1 MMNYKISNQNL
12 LIEVSDHGAELK
24 SIKYNNVEYLHDSNP
39 KFWSRSAPLLFPN
52 IGTIKDGKTLI
63 NDNEYKMVKHGF
75 LRDRDLQ
82 VTNHETSSITFEYL
96 ASDEDLKIYPYNF
109 KFTVTY
115 QIHGNILKS
124 YIVVTNLSN
133 DTMQFNLGLHPAFKV
148 PLFEN
153 EKFEDYKFIFKDAGS
168 YECPAVEL
176 SNGTINFEKI
186 ARKFE
191 NLKELPLN
199 YEDYKEDALV
209 FTNLATHQITLT
221 NKDESHGVSFE
232 FHDFPLLGIWTPN
245 HVKANFICIEPWIGC
260 ADPTNHDGQFKN
272 KCELISLKEN
282 ENTLITYQI
291 KFF

>member
-1 MMNYKISNQNL
+1 MNYTISNQNL
-12 LIEVSDHGAELK
+12 VIEISDHGAELK
-24 SIKYNNVEYLHDSNP
+24 SVKYNNVDYLHNSNP
-39 KFWSRSAPLLFPN
+39 EFWSRSAPLLFPN

-63 NDNEYKMVKHGF
+63 NGKEYKMVKHGF
-75 LRDRDLQ
+75 LRDRDMI
-82 VTNHETSSITFEYL
+82 VTNHETSSITFEYT
-96 ASDEDLKIYPYNF
+96 ATENDLEIYPF
-109 KFTVTY
+109 KFNIAVTY

-133 DTMQFNLGLHPAFKV
+133 DEMLFNLGLHPAFKV
-148 PLFEN
+148 PLFDN
-153 EKFEDYKFIFKDAGS
+153 EKFEDYKFIFKEAGS

-176 SNGTINFEKI
+176 SNGTINFNKI
-186 ARKFE
+186 AKKF
-191 NLKELPLN
+191 NDLKVLPLN

-209 FTNLATHQITLT
+209 FTNLATHQVTLT

-232 FHDFPLLGIWTPN
+232 YHDFPLLGIWTPN

-260 ADPTNHDGQFKN
+260 ADPTDHDGDFSK
-272 KCELISLKEN
+272 KCELIKLKEK